1 MSASSGRRH
10 PGAPLDRERGLIEMI
25 HGSGGRA
32 SAQLVDE
39 IFLPAFDNEW
49 LRPLG
54 DQARVSI
61 EGGFWTMTTDSYVI
75 TPYFFPGGDIGSLA
89 VHGTVNDLAM
99 GGAVPLYLTVAFIL
113 EEGFPVKDLVAIA
126 GSMARAAKSAGV
138 ALVAGDTKVVEKG
151 KGGDGIYINTSGIGR
166 IPEGVRLD
174 PSKIRTGDA
183 IVLSGSIGDHGS
195 AVLAAREN
203 WGLSTSLLS
212 DSASLHSLVAC
223 MLEAG
228 PGLVCLRDPTR
239 GGVATSLNEW
249 AQSARVDILIDEE
262 RIPVR
267 EEVRGVCELLGLDP
281 LYLAN
286 EGKLLGVCR
295 GEHANRLLTAM
306 KSHPLGQDSVIAG
319 YVTGEAEDRTGG
331 RVRMT
336 TPMGG
341 TRMVDWLRGDPLP
354 RIC

>member
-10 PGAPLDRERGLIEMI
+10 HGAPIDREKGLIEMV

-39 IFLPAFDNEW
+39 IFLPAFDNQW

-54 DQARVSI
+54 DQARI
-61 EGGFWTMTTDSYVI
+61 LLEGGPWTMTTDSYVI

-89 VHGTVNDLAM
+89 VHGTVNDLSM
-99 GGAVPLYLTVAFIL
+99 GGAVPLYLTAAFIL
-113 EEGFPVKDLVAIA
+113 EEGFPIKDLATITN
-126 GSMARAAKSAGV
+126 SMALAAKEAGV
-138 ALVAGDTKVVEKG
+138 ALVTGDTKVVEKG

-166 IPEGVRLD
+166 IPEGVYLD
-174 PSKIRTGDA
+174 PSKIRPGDT
-183 IVLSGSIGDHGS
+183 ILLSGSIGDHGS

-212 DSASLHSLVAC
+212 DSASLHGLVAC
-223 MLEAG
+223 MLESA

-249 AQSARVDILIDEE
+249 AQTAGVDLLIDEE
-262 RIPVR
+262 RLPVR
-267 EEVRGVCELLGLDP
+267 EEVRGICELLGLDP

-286 EGKLLGVCR
+286 EGKLLAVCR
-295 GEHANRLLTAM
+295 KQDADRLLLTM
-306 KSHPLGQDSVIAG
+306 KNHPLGRNSVILG
-319 YVTGEAEDRTGG
+319 HVTGEAPNG
-331 RVRMT
+331 RSGQVRMT